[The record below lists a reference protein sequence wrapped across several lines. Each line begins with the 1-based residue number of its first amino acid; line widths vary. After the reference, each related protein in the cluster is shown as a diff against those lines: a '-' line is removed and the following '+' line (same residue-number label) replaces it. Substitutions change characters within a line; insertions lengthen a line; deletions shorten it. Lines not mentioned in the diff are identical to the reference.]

1 MAVAGL
7 LETVRRRPDP
17 EGVPSM
23 AELEERPVRR
33 GPGVLTIVVVVLAV
47 IGLFSIIGTVMSA
60 AWWLFKTAV
69 IIAGLVVLAGLAW
82 RLLIGKPDR
91 A

>member
-1 MAVAGL
+1 MVQVALGLGIPAVLGVAFGSA
-7 LETVRRRPDP
+7 TDAADYRPSAACL
-17 EGVPSM
+17 V
-23 AELEERPVRR
+23 
-33 GPGVLTIVVVVLAV
+33 VVVVLAV

-69 IIAGLVVLAGLAW
+69 ILVGLVVLAALAW

-91 A
+91 AT

>member
-1 MAVAGL
+1 
-7 LETVRRRPDP
+7 
-17 EGVPSM
+17 M

-33 GPGVLTIVVVVLAV
+33 GPGVLTIVVVVLAI

-69 IIAGLVVLAGLAW
+69 ILAGLVVLAMLAW
-82 RLLIGKPDR
+82 RILIGKPDR

>member
-1 MAVAGL
+1 MAD
-7 LETVRRRPDP
+7 LEQRR
-17 EGVPSM
+17 
-23 AELEERPVRR
+23 ARR
-33 GPGVLTIVVVVLAV
+33 GPGVLTIVIVVLAV

-60 AWWLFKTAV
+60 AWWLVKTAV
-69 IIAGLVVLAGLAW
+69 IIAGIVVLAGLAW

>member
-1 MAVAGL
+1 
-7 LETVRRRPDP
+7 
-17 EGVPSM
+17 M

-33 GPGVLTIVVVVLAV
+33 GPGLLTIVVVVLAV
-47 IGLFSIIGTVMSA
+47 IGLFSIIGTVVSA

-69 IIAGLVVLAGLAW
+69 IVAGLIVLGLLAW

>member
-1 MAVAGL
+1 
-7 LETVRRRPDP
+7 
-17 EGVPSM
+17 M
-23 AELEERPVRR
+23 AELEERHIRR

-60 AWWLFKTAV
+60 AWWLVKTGV
-69 IIAGLVVLAGLAW
+69 IIVGLVVLAGFAW